1 MKIYIAG
8 PYTKGDVAHNV
19 KNAIFAGN
27 QVAERGH
34 TPFIPHLTHFWHLIW
49 PHDYAF
55 WLGQDAVWLVECDAV
70 LRIPG
75 DSVGADQEIEMARGL
90 GKIIY
95 LSLAEVPFIVRG
107 VEFNRKES

>member
-1 MKIYIAG
+1 MLLRHELLCLG
-8 PYTKGDVAHNV
+8 PRYAQD
-19 KNAIFAGN
+19 
-27 QVAERGH
+27 
-34 TPFIPHLTHFWHLIW
+34 
-49 PHDYAF
+49 DYAF